1 MSQKR
6 KYKNLLIVLTSLF
19 LMGVTAIYFVFFSP
33 IKKNRLYYSDFGI
46 YIPSGYNIHGI
57 DVSHYQRGINWELV
71 KSMKKQNIQIQFA
84 FIKATES
91 NYKVDA
97 FFFRNWKGSK
107 ENGIIR
113 GAYHYFDASNDA
125 KQQAILFSEVVRL
138 KKGDL
143 PPVIDIE
150 STNGVSDEVLCKK
163 LQTCLTFTEQHF
175 GIKPIIY
182 TYADFYEDH
191 LAGKFDNYPL
201 WIAHYTPKKSP
212 KVKRQWHFWQHH
224 ETGRVNG
231 IKGLVDFNVFNGDTT
246 AFENL
251 LLN

>member
-1 MSQKR
+1 MAGKR
-6 KYKNLLIVLTSLF
+6 KYKLILIVITSLF
-19 LMGVTAIYFVFFSP
+19 FMGAAAVYIIFFYP
-33 IKKNRLYYSDFGI
+33 INKNRIYYSDFGI
-46 YIPSGYNIHGI
+46 YIPSGYKIHGI

-71 KSMKKQNIQIQFA
+71 KAMKKKNIKIQFA

-91 NYKVDA
+91 NYKIDA

-125 KQQAILFSEVVRL
+125 KQQAILFSEIVCL

-143 PPVIDIE
+143 PPVIDVE
-150 STNGVSDEVLCKK
+150 KTCGVSNEVLCKK
-163 LQTCLTFTEQHF
+163 LSTFIKYTEQHF
-175 GIKPIIY
+175 GIRPIIY
-182 TYADFYEDH
+182 TYADFYQDH
-191 LAGKFDNYPL
+191 LEGKFDNYPL
-201 WIAHYTPKKSP
+201 WIAHYTANKGP

-231 IKGLVDFNVFNGDTT
+231 IKGPVDFNVFNGDTT
-246 AFENL
+246 SFENL
-251 LLN
+251 LIN

>member
-1 MSQKR
+1 MTKKR
-6 KYKNLLIVLTSLF
+6 RYTTILIVLATLF
-19 LMGVTAIYFVFFSP
+19 LMGATTVYFIFFFPYKTNRIY
-33 IKKNRLYYSDFGI
+33 YEDFGI
-46 YIPSGYNIHGI
+46 YMPNGYNIHGI
-57 DVSHYQRGINWELV
+57 DVSHYQKGINWELV
-71 KSMKKQNIQIQFA
+71 KSMKKEDIQIQFA

-97 FFFRNWKGSK
+97 YFFRNWKKSK

-125 KQQAILFSEVVRL
+125 KQQAVLFSQVVNL

-150 STNGVSDEVLCKK
+150 NTNGVSDEVLCKK
-163 LQTCLTFTEQHF
+163 LETCLKYTENHF

-212 KVKRQWHFWQHH
+212 RVKRQWHFWQHH

-231 IKGLVDFNVFNGDTT
+231 IRGLVDFNVFNGDTT

-251 LLN
+251 LIN

>member
-1 MSQKR
+1 MAKNR
-6 KYKNLLIVLTSLF
+6 KYKIILIVIASIF
-19 LMGVTAIYFVFFSP
+19 LMGAAAFYIIFFYP
-33 IKKNRLYYSDFGI
+33 INKNRIYYSDFGI

-71 KSMKKQNIQIQFA
+71 KAMKKKNIQIQFA

-125 KQQAILFSEVVRL
+125 KQQAILFSEVVNL

-150 STNGVSDEVLCKK
+150 KTCGVSNEVLCKK
-163 LQTCLTFTEQHF
+163 LNTFIKYTEQHF
-175 GIKPIIY
+175 GITPIIY
-182 TYADFYEDH
+182 TYADFYKDH
-191 LAGKFDNYPL
+191 LEGNFDNYPL
-201 WIAHYTPKKSP
+201 WIAHYTANKNPR
-212 KVKRQWHFWQHH
+212 VKRQWHFWQHH

-231 IKGLVDFNVFNGDTT
+231 IKGPVDFNVFNGDT
-246 AFENL
+246 ASFENL
-251 LLN
+251 LIN

>member
-1 MSQKR
+1 MAKKR
-6 KYKNLLIVLTSLF
+6 KYKTLLIVIGTLF
-19 LMGVTAIYFVFFSP
+19 LMGVTSFYFIFFFPFKTNRIYY
-33 IKKNRLYYSDFGI
+33 KDFGI
-46 YIPSGYNIHGI
+46 YMPNGYTIHGI
-57 DVSHYQRGINWELV
+57 DVSHYQRNINWELV
-71 KSMKKQNIQIQFA
+71 KSMKKKNIQIQFA

-97 FFFRNWKGSK
+97 YFFRNWTGSK

-125 KQQAILFSEVVRL
+125 KQQAILYSQVVSL

-150 STNGVSDEVLCKK
+150 NTNGVSDELLCKK
-163 LQTCLTFTEQHF
+163 LQTCLKYTEAHF

-191 LAGKFDNYPL
+191 LAGKFDDYPL
-201 WIAHYTPKKSP
+201 WIAHYTANKNPS
-212 KVKRQWHFWQHH
+212 VKRQWHFWQHH

-231 IKGLVDFNVFNGDTT
+231 IQGPVDFNVFNGDT
-246 AFENL
+246 ASFENL
-251 LLN
+251 LIN

>member
-1 MSQKR
+1 MA
-6 KYKNLLIVLTSLF
+6 SLF
-19 LMGVTAIYFVFFSP
+19 LLGVASVYVIFFYP
-33 IKKNRLYYSDFGI
+33 INKNRIYYKDFGI

-71 KSMKKQNIQIQFA
+71 KAMKKKNIQIRFA

-97 FFFRNWKGSK
+97 YFFRNWKGSK

-125 KQQAILFSEVVRL
+125 KQQAILFSQVVNL

-143 PPVIDIE
+143 PPVIDVE
-150 STNGVSDEVLCKK
+150 KTYGVSNEQLCKK
-163 LQTCLTFTEQHF
+163 LKTFIKYTEQHF
-175 GIKPIIY
+175 GISPIIY
-182 TYADFYEDH
+182 TYSDFYKDH
-191 LAGKFDNYPL
+191 LEGNFDNYPL
-201 WIAHYTPKKSP
+201 WIAHYTANKNPR
-212 KVKRQWHFWQHH
+212 VKRQWHFWQHH

-231 IKGLVDFNVFNGDTT
+231 IKGPVDFNVFNGDT
-246 AFENL
+246 ASFENL
-251 LLN
+251 LIN

>member
-1 MSQKR
+1 MAKKR
-6 KYKNLLIVLTSLF
+6 KYKIILLVIVSLF
-19 LMGVTAIYFVFFSP
+19 FIGAASVYIIFFYP
-33 IKKNRLYYSDFGI
+33 INKNRIYYSDFGI

-71 KSMKKQNIQIQFA
+71 KAMKKKNIQIQFA

-125 KQQAILFSEVVRL
+125 KQQAILFSEVVNL

-143 PPVIDIE
+143 PPVIDVE
-150 STNGVSDEVLCKK
+150 KTCGVSNEVLCKK
-163 LQTCLTFTEQHF
+163 LSTFIKYTEQHF
-175 GIKPIIY
+175 GIRPIIY
-182 TYADFYEDH
+182 TYADFYQDH

-201 WIAHYTPKKSP
+201 WIAHYTANKGP

-231 IKGLVDFNVFNGDTT
+231 IKGPVDFNVFNGDTSS
-246 AFENL
+246 FENL
-251 LLN
+251 LIN